1 MKEMNGT
8 WLRRFAESAFDRATL
23 ERVIFPALADLQH
36 EAGTP
41 SGRRHALT
49 VLRAYSAVW
58 KTLLICMV
66 TRQFRDPN
74 PHQLPT
80 ELRSSV
86 LMSIVSDLRYTIRS
100 LKRQPGFAVTVAVTL
115 ALGLG
120 VNATVFGM
128 VDALVLRP
136 FQFRDYQRL
145 VVVWETQRQTG
156 ERTPVTPATFL
167 DWQRLSSSLPQLTA
181 WQGWAP
187 TASWPSEAERL
198 QGVRVSQGFFEVL
211 GRLPSV
217 GRSFAERDHD
227 PGNNRSV
234 IIGDGLWKRRFGGNP
249 EIVGTEISLDGEAY
263 TVVGVA
269 LPGFDF
275 PTGAE
280 IWMPLTFGPREHFD
294 RKTRTLTVLGKLN
307 GEQQLT
313 DAQTEFDLISH
324 RIEQEHPETNRDRG
338 ASVRTLSTAFRDD
351 GVLGFFG
358 VLQASAGLVLLVAC
372 ANLAGLLL
380 ARASERQR
388 EVAVRSALGAS
399 RGRIVRQL
407 ITETIVLGVIA
418 SALAL
423 MIAQVALDFM
433 RTSVPPEIAR
443 HVEGWNNLRLDGRLL
458 MLIPMLAIGVG
469 FVVGLVPALGATR
482 ESLTRTLNDE
492 GAGTAGVKRHR
503 MRQFL
508 VVTEIALALG
518 LLVAAG
524 LSIQGGLQLVRQPGG
539 FEPRGLLTFD
549 LSLPENRY
557 RNEHVRR
564 EFADNFLAKVSA
576 TGNIDAVALANVV
589 PAAGWSPSVTVDIED
604 HPISDPAGRPVAGF
618 RSVSAGF
625 FAAMKMP
632 VQRGRAF
639 SIFDREDTQ
648 PVAIVSASMA
658 DRYWPGV
665 DPIGR
670 RLRLDESRDWLTIVG
685 VVGDVRMYNWWDGTD
700 ATAVYRPLR
709 QHPPSD
715 VLSGIV
721 RTTADPAGA
730 TTAIRHALRSID
742 PLLPVDNSRTMTRA
756 ITDMTF
762 GLSLLASLMAVCGG
776 IALSLA
782 ALGIYSMM
790 TYVVSRRTREFGLRM
805 ALGASAN
812 DVLRLTLK
820 QAATLTAAGVGIGL
834 VLALLVGYLMASALY
849 GVVVMDLW
857 TVAAVAA
864 TLASI
869 SLGAAY
875 LPAQRAVRLDPA
887 ATLRDR

>member
-1 MKEMNGT
+1 VKDMKGT

-23 ERVIFPALADLQH
+23 ERVILPALADLQH
-36 EAGTP
+36 EAGTH
-41 SGRRHALT
+41 SSRRQGLT
-49 VLRAYSAVW
+49 VPRAYIAVW

-66 TRQFRDPN
+66 TRRFRDPDQ
-74 PHQLPT
+74 HQLPT
-80 ELRSSV
+80 ELRSST

-100 LKRQPGFAVTVAVTL
+100 LKRQPGFAATVAVTL

-120 VNATVFGM
+120 VNATVLGM

-156 ERTPVTPATFL
+156 DRTPVPPATFL
-167 DWQRLSSSLPQLTA
+167 DWQKHISSVQQLTA
-181 WQGWAP
+181 WQGWTP

-198 QGVRVSQGFFEVL
+198 QGARVSQGFFEIL

-227 PGNNRSV
+227 HGNNRSV
-234 IIGDGLWKRRFGGNP
+234 IIGGGLWKRRFAENP
-249 EIVGTEISLDGEAY
+249 TIVGTEILLDGEAY

-269 LPGFDF
+269 SAGFEF

-280 IWMPLTFGPREHFD
+280 IWMPLAFGPREQLD
-294 RKTRTLTVLGKLN
+294 RKTKTLTVLGKLN
-307 GEQQLT
+307 GEQALT
-313 DAQTEFDLISH
+313 EAQTEFDLIS
-324 RIEQEHPETNRDRG
+324 RRLEQDHPDTNRDRG
-338 ASVRTLSTAFRDD
+338 ALVRTLSTAFRDD

-358 VLQASAGLVLLVAC
+358 VLQAGAGLVLLVAC

-407 ITETIVLGVIA
+407 ITETVVLGVIA
-418 SALAL
+418 SGLAL
-423 MIAQVALDFM
+423 IIAQVTLDFM

-443 HVEGWNNLRLDGRLL
+443 HVEGWNNLRLDGRLRL
-458 MLIPMLAIGVG
+458 LIPMLAIGVG
-469 FVVGLVPALGATR
+469 LVVGLVPALGATR
-482 ESLTRTLNDE
+482 ESLTSTLNDE
-492 GAGTAGVKRHR
+492 GAGTASVKRHR

-524 LSIQGGLQLVRQPGG
+524 LSIQGGMRLVRQPGG

-549 LSLPENRY
+549 VSLPENRY
-557 RNEHVRR
+557 RSEHVRR
-564 EFADNFLAKVSA
+564 EFADSFLAKVSA
-576 TGNIDAVALANVV
+576 IGGTDAVALANVV
-589 PAAGWSPSVTVDIED
+589 PAAGWSPSVALDIED
-604 HPISDPAGRPVAGF
+604 RPVPDPARRPVAGF

-625 FAAMKMP
+625 FSAMEIP

-648 PVAIVSASMA
+648 PVAIVSASLV
-658 DRYWPGV
+658 DRFWPGV

-670 RLRLDESRDWLTIVG
+670 RLRLDDSRDWLTIVG
-685 VVGDVRMYNWWDGTD
+685 VVGDVRMYNWWDGVD
-700 ATAVYRPLR
+700 AAAVYRPLR

-715 VLSGIV
+715 VLNGIV
-721 RTTADPAGA
+721 RTTADPAAA
-730 TTAIRHALRSID
+730 TAAVRHALRSID
-742 PLLPVDNSRTMTRA
+742 PLVPVDNSRTMTRA

-762 GLSLLASLMAVCGG
+762 GLSFLASLMAVCGG
-776 IALSLA
+776 IALFLS

-790 TYVVSRRTREFGLRM
+790 TYVVSRRTREFGLRI
-805 ALGASAN
+805 ALGASAT

-834 VLALLVGYLMASALY
+834 VLALLLGYLMASALY
-849 GVVVMDLW
+849 GVVAMDLW

-864 TLASI
+864 MLASI